1 MQGIGL
7 NCHIGELQAIGTN
20 DWQADHFLADEPMS
34 TAARR
39 ILLLVPSMHF
49 AGGCERVVHNLSL
62 LLAKQGHSLA
72 IASFDDATSDWHFK
86 GGGERFA
93 LGQGVRLPL
102 ALRWIEYGLQA
113 RKLARLKRKFRP
125 DLTVSNLWRADL
137 ISLLSGGSDRKI
149 ALAHINVVGNPTN
162 RLMVRLR
169 GLVGAVYRRFDR
181 VVAVSQPLAAELAEL
196 YGLGVGRCTAI
207 DNFTDAPAARPCLP
221 ADAVRRAVWCGR
233 LVREKN
239 LAGLLEVWAKLSD
252 TLERVQL
259 VVIGDGPLRA
269 ELEGRARELGL
280 QLGSDPADPTV
291 QVAFVGAVPSPA
303 DYQVSGRV
311 FLLSSL
317 AEGLPMVVLEALA
330 LGVPVIAADC
340 PSGGVRAALG
350 EHGGPE
356 TGSGALL
363 PIPLPGDHASQ
374 EAWLP
379 WLVTALTDDAQ
390 LADWR
395 KGALVRAERFSARR
409 AAAEWQGAIE
419 GVLQ

>member
-1 MQGIGL
+1 
-7 NCHIGELQAIGTN
+7 
-20 DWQADHFLADEPMS
+20 MS

-39 ILLLVPSMHF
+39 ILLLAPSMHL

-62 LLAKQGHSLA
+62 LLAEQGHSLA

-86 GGGERFA
+86 GSGTRYA
-93 LGQGVRLPL
+93 LGQGARLPL
-102 ALRWIEYGLQA
+102 PLRWIEYGRQA
-113 RKLARLKRKFRP
+113 RKLARLKRQFAP
-125 DLTVSNLWRADL
+125 DVTISNLWRADL

-196 YGLGVGRCTAI
+196 YRLDADQCTAI

-221 ADAVRRAVWCGR
+221 ADTVRRAVWCGR
-233 LVREKN
+233 LVPEKN
-239 LAGLLEVWAKLSD
+239 LAGLLEVWAKLCG

-259 VVIGDGPLRA
+259 VVIGDGPLRT
-269 ELEGRARELGL
+269 ELEGKAAELGL
-280 QLGSDPADPTV
+280 SVGSDPGNPKV

-317 AEGLPMVVLEALA
+317 AEGLPMVVIEALA
-330 LGVPVIAADC
+330 LGVAVIAADC
-340 PSGGVRAALG
+340 PSGGVRAALC
-350 EHGGPE
+350 EDGGPA

-363 PIPLPGDHASQ
+363 PIPVPGDQASQ
-374 EAWLP
+374 QAWLP
-379 WLVTALTDDAQ
+379 WLVTALCDDAQ

-409 AAAEWQGAIE
+409 AAADWQAAIE

>member
-1 MQGIGL
+1 
-7 NCHIGELQAIGTN
+7 
-20 DWQADHFLADEPMS
+20 MS

-39 ILLLVPSMHF
+39 ILLLVPSMRL
-49 AGGCERVVHNLSL
+49 AGGCERVVNNLSL
-62 LLAKQGHSLA
+62 LLARHGHSLA
-72 IASFDDATSDWHFK
+72 IASFDDAIDEWHFK

-93 LGQGVRLPL
+93 LGQGARLPL

-113 RKLARLKRKFRP
+113 RKLAQLKRKFRP
-125 DLTVSNLWRADL
+125 EVTISNLWRADL

-196 YGLGVGRCTAI
+196 YRLGAGQCIAV
-207 DNFTDAPAARPCLP
+207 DNFADPPVASPCLP
-221 ADAVRRAVWCGR
+221 ADTVRRAVWCGR

-239 LAGLLEVWAKLSD
+239 LAGLLEVWAKLCEQ
-252 TLERVQL
+252 LERAQL
-259 VVIGDGPLRA
+259 VVIGEGPLRA

-280 QLGSDPADPTV
+280 QVGHDPADPKV
-291 QVAFVGAVPSPA
+291 QVAFVGAVQSPA

-350 EHGGPE
+350 ESGE
-356 TGSGALL
+356 LATGSGALL
-363 PIPLPGDHASQ
+363 PIPLPGDLASQ
-374 EAWLP
+374 QAWLP
-379 WLVTALTDDAQ
+379 WLVAALTDDAQ

-395 KGALVRAERFSARR
+395 KAALVRAERFSAQR
-409 AAAEWQGAIE
+409 AAADWQAAIE